1 MEQFPQSS
9 VGLPA
14 SMQYQLPPSLSDS
27 ARSYSVAVAPNGI
40 SLVTGQA
47 LPATVVSKDSGSN
60 LGNFVQNIVSF
71 DIPCGQ
77 GMGVFLDPRETILN
91 FRLTWVVTTS
101 YVGGAN
107 HDTKCNLIGS
117 ASSFFDSLTLYHN
130 NTPLE
135 IVQNYAL
142 LFNNLLNGTVNGS
155 ERQGGVSIC
164 MGADTNTNT
173 GIDLP
178 LASGTYF
185 FNFAIP
191 LISIIGLNTDNKLIP
206 VGVIQN
212 LQLQM
217 MTASVLPVATYTS
230 ATVGTQP
237 VISAPVLDQFTLNM
251 RYVDVGSQASALLS
265 QTLQDGKW
273 FIKSKTYTNSNATIP
288 SGSSGFSS
296 LLLQIRN
303 SSVNSLFLQ
312 YGVGTAALA
321 VCPNYSFD
329 SINPA
334 LVSLQ
339 CSIAGNKYPNKA
351 LNPSQRPAECFGA
364 YIAAWGGSSLK
375 SFGGVM
381 ERSAYMATIPSVPAG
396 KDNMLSVPALGIR
409 ANSQSDTGPN
419 YVVSYPN
426 MHYQG
431 FDIQRCSGSLFS
443 GVNTRS
449 SPPYIDLN
457 LGVASSST
465 ITCYSWG
472 MSDVV
477 LVIDV
482 PSKHVQAF
490 I

>member
-47 LPATVVSKDSGSN
+47 LPSAVVTKDSGSN
-60 LGNFVQNIVSF
+60 LGNFTQNIVSF

-101 YVGGAN
+101 YVGGAS

-142 LFNNLLNGTVNGS
+142 LFNNLINGS
-155 ERQGGVSIC
+155 VNYAERYGGISIS
-164 MGADTNTNT
+164 MGSDTNSYS

-185 FNFAIP
+185 FNFAVP
-191 LISIIGLNTDNKLIP
+191 LVSIIGLNSDKLIP
-206 VGVIQN
+206 VGVLQN

-217 MTASVLPVATYTS
+217 MTANVLPVATYTN

-237 VISAPVLDQFTLNM
+237 VISAPILDQFTLNM
-251 RYVDVGSQASALLS
+251 RYIDVGSQASALLS

-312 YGVGTAALA
+312 YGVGAAALA

-339 CSIAGNKYPNKA
+339 CSIAGQKYPNKA
-351 LNPSQRPAECFGA
+351 LNPSQRPAECYA
-364 YIAAWGGSSLK
+364 SYIAAWGGSSLK

-381 ERSAYMATIPSVPAG
+381 DRSSYGATIPSVPSG
-396 KDNMLSVPALGIR
+396 KDNMLTVPALGVR
-409 ANSQSDTGPN
+409 ASSQSDSTTLN
-419 YVVSYPN
+419 VVSAPN

-465 ITCYSWG
+465 ITCYAWG

-482 PSKHVQAF
+482 PSKQIQAF